1 LQEGLSIAGEK
12 KEAKVE
18 EKAVPVKEL
27 LRSLEKIQQLLDT
40 FKDEELGNR
49 LSQFSILALKSLIE
63 KELLE
68 LIDRR

>member
-1 LQEGLSIAGEK
+1 LQEGLSIDGEK

-27 LRSLEKIQQLLDT
+27 LRSLEKIKQLLDT